1 MTTEAL
7 PVPAAVRATTGGDVD
22 SRGAY
27 TGFALAYLLGHG
39 AAAVSMGP
47 DPLIA
52 LPAWLPMALLGAG
65 LAAGAV
71 FASVAATRA
80 QRNAG
85 PHDSLSGKLLGLS
98 WISAFAALFLAITG
112 LTAQMEMPHLQSILW
127 PTWSGF
133 LVGLLYLGE
142 GATRRNLLHYGLG
155 TWLALASTASLFF
168 AIPNVFWVLAIAGGG
183 GFAVAAVLERRRLV
197 RNRGAKLTA

>member
-1 MTTEAL
+1 MTAAAL
-7 PVPAAVRATTGGDVD
+7 PVPVSARAATGADVD

-27 TGFALAYLLGHG
+27 TGFALAYVLGHG

-52 LPAWLPMALLGAG
+52 LPAWLPMTLLGSG
-65 LAAGAV
+65 LAAGTV

-80 QRNAG
+80 QRGAG

-112 LTAQMEMPHLQSILW
+112 LTAQMELPHLQAILW
-127 PTWSGF
+127 PTWAGF
-133 LVGLLYLGE
+133 LVGVLYLGE
-142 GATRRNLLHYGLG
+142 GAARRNLLHYGLG
-155 TWLALASTASLFF
+155 TWLALTSTASLFL
-168 AIPNVFWVLAIAGGG
+168 AVPNLFWVLAVAGGG
-183 GFAVAAVLERRRLV
+183 GFAVAAVLEGRRLA
-197 RNRGAKLTA
+197 RNGGGKLVA